1 MGMAVCV
8 GEGTYAI
15 QSKPRGQSDGM
26 GTATSSRTQCYGSF
40 FMLTQSWEDLW
51 NQGST

>member
-1 MGMAVCV
+1 MGMAVYV

-15 QSKPRGQSDGM
+15 QTKPRGQSDGM
-26 GTATSSRTQCYGSF
+26 GTATSCRTHCYRSF
-40 FMLTQSWEDLW
+40 VMSTQSWEDLW